1 MAEPVENSCRDCRCT
16 CLSSL
21 AASTPIIH
29 RDVKSTKILLDDN
42 YIAKVSDFGASGLVP
57 LDQTQLTT
65 FVQRTLGYLDPE
77 YLQTGQLSEKS
88 DIYSFRIVLVEL
100 LTGKMPISA
109 DRSEDERNL
118 AMHFIL
124 SMKNNHLFEVLE
136 DSVVN
141 EGGVEQLQAV
151 AELAKRCLRM
161 GGEERPQM
169 MEVAMEL
176 EGLRRAENRSW
187 IHQTNEEAGNLLD
200 EQLFDCENDSI
211 IGFDSLNKNMI
222 LLSLGTR

>member
-1 MAEPVENSCRDCRCT
+1 M
-16 CLSSL
+16 
-21 AASTPIIH
+21 
-29 RDVKSTKILLDDN
+29 
-42 YIAKVSDFGASGLVP
+42 SDFGASGLVP

-65 FVQRTLGYLDPE
+65 LVQRTLGYLDPE

-88 DIYSFRIVLVEL
+88 DVYSFRIVLVEL

-109 DRSEDERNL
+109 YRSEDERNL

-176 EGLRRAENRSW
+176 EGLRRAENRPW
-187 IHQTNEEAGNLLD
+187 IQQTNKEAGNLLD